1 MTGGEWSEADAGG
14 SPFNGRLNVTTLG
27 LVLAVVVSVA
37 FLLTLI
43 PQVKHARL
51 IWDFVLL
58 ATALALL
65 AHVA

>member
-1 MTGGEWSEADAGG
+1 MT
-14 SPFNGRLNVTTLG
+14 TIG
-27 LVLAVVVSVA
+27 LVLAVAVCVA

-43 PQVKHARL
+43 PGIKHAGVV
-51 IWDFVLL
+51 WNFVLL